1 MKITIYDVAEAAGVS
16 ISTVS
21 RVINNTGRI
30 SQSTRQKVFEVMKDL
45 DYQPNVHASALTGK
59 RTNIIGL
66 LTPDI
71 SNPFFGELAKSVEE
85 RADELGFS
93 IIMCS
98 TDRDRKKET
107 KYFSVLR
114 QKNVDGIIFATGI
127 ENKESLAAVEDIADE
142 GIPLVMISQDRAL
155 FPMDVVV
162 IDDLMAGYIAAKHL
176 ISLGHKSIACV
187 IGDGTTTCEKD
198 RLKGFKKAM
207 DEAGIAAGELLTAGN
222 GFSLQGGKKAA
233 SSIFSQKVPTAVLA
247 INDVL
252 ACAVI
257 QTAKEWGL
265 EVPGDVSV
273 IGFDNTMLAEMV
285 APPLTTVSQPIE
297 EMGRRVV
304 ELLAE
309 EIRGAKKSKSKTILA
324 PELIIRQSTARPRTT
339 EKTPEKGSFN

>member
-1 MKITIYDVAEAAGVS
+1 MKKTIYDVAEAAGVS

-21 RVINNTGRI
+21 RVINHTGRI
-30 SQSTRQKVFEVMKDL
+30 SKSTRQKVLEVMKEL

-71 SNPFFGELAKSVEE
+71 ANPFFGELAKSVEE

-98 TDRDRKKET
+98 TDRNPEKET

-127 ENKESLAAVEDIADE
+127 ENKESFAALEDIVE
-142 GIPLVMISQDRAL
+142 KGIPLVMISQDRAL

-162 IDDLMAGYIAAKHL
+162 IDDVMGGYLAAKHL
-176 ISLGHKSIACV
+176 ISLGHQKIACL
-187 IGDGTTTCEKD
+187 IGDGSTTGEKD

-207 DEAGIAAGELLTAGN
+207 DEAGIEIDESLMAGT
-222 GFSLQGGKKAA
+222 GFSLQNGKEAA
-233 SSIFSQKVPTAVLA
+233 AAMFAQKVPTAVFA
-247 INDVL
+247 VNDVL

-257 QTAKEWGL
+257 QTAREWGL
-265 EVPGDVSV
+265 KVPGDLSV
-273 IGFDNTMLAEMV
+273 IGFDNTILAEMID
-285 APPLTTVSQPIE
+285 PPLTTVSQPIE

-309 EIRGAKKSKSKTILA
+309 DIHGKKKSKSKMILT
-324 PELIIRQSTARPRTT
+324 PELVIRQSTAPPRID
-339 EKTPEKGSFN
+339 EKISEKRQQL